1 MESAGGRT
9 NIYVDAASQP
19 VSQEIS
25 PSFSVLFSLGIS
37 TASTHLLYIFLPFT
51 MVYCEVRITL
61 ITPCSCKGCDACI
74 CNNSSH
80 SSDGQATTSR
90 RPLECNGPR
99 LSLVTGCR
107 EEGIPGSRAC
117 AGRGF
122 RDWADL
128 AVTPHTG
135 ES

>member
-19 VSQEIS
+19 VSQGNL
-25 PSFSVLFSLGIS
+25 SVFFCFVFTRHLHGIY
-37 TASTHLLYIFLPFT
+37 TLYIFLPFT